1 MFLWMS
7 RSLMVRRPARK
18 PAGHRPVPAA
28 ARARFGV
35 DPASHRLRGARFR
48 PSPNCDARPDPADV
62 SLLVVHAI
70 SLPPGRF
77 GGPWIDR
84 LFANTLDPAAHPYF
98 MQIRELK
105 VSSHLC
111 LFRSGAL
118 SQYVPFDRR
127 AWHAGESRFDGR
139 VRCNDFSI
147 GIELEGCDE
156 RPFEAR
162 QYRRLAG
169 IARVL
174 MRAYPAI
181 TPARIVGH
189 SDIAPGRKTD
199 PGPHFDWL
207 RLHAEIEALAPGHP
221 TRGQA

>member
-1 MFLWMS
+1 VVS
-7 RSLMVRRPARK
+7 GSLMAARAPAKRRI
-18 PAGHRPVPAA
+18 PAA
-28 ARARFGV
+28 ARTRHAVRR
-35 DPASHRLRGARFR
+35 ATHRLSGARWVA
-48 PSPNCDARPDPADV
+48 SPNFDARPDPADV

-84 LFANTLDPAAHPYF
+84 LFSNALDPEAHPYF
-98 MQIRELK
+98 REIRQLR

-111 LFRSGAL
+111 IFRNGAIR
-118 SQYVPFDRR
+118 QYVAFDRR
-127 AWHAGESRFDGR
+127 AWHAGESVFEGR
-139 VRCNDFSI
+139 SRCNDFSI

-162 QYRRLAG
+162 QYRSLA
-169 IARVL
+169 AVTRAL
-174 MRAYPAI
+174 MRAYPLI
-181 TPARIVGH
+181 TPSRIVGH

-207 RLHAEIEALAPGHP
+207 RFHAELEAA
-221 TRGQA
+221 A